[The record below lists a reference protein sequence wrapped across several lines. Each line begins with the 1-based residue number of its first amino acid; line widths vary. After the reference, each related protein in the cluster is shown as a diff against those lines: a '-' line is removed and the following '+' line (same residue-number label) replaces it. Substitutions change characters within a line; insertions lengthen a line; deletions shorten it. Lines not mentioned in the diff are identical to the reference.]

1 MLPRESFSDT
11 EQCEEKESHLAP
23 VTYRSRVD
31 LWFVFLLVLIYA
43 GILYEGIVQENELA
57 WVFGILFTLVLRL
70 AALPCR
76 YTLMPDHVLVRC
88 GVQRWEIPYK
98 EIKSMRSS
106 YNPATAPALSLR
118 RLEIRHGPQLTL
130 ISPPS
135 PSEFASEVRARMRM
149 QRHCH

>member
-1 MLPRESFSDT
+1 MRSRERFSDT
-11 EQCEEKESHLAP
+11 EQYEADQNFLPP
-23 VTYRSRVD
+23 VTYKSRVD
-31 LWFVFLLVLIYA
+31 LWIVLLLVLIYA

-57 WVFGILFTLVLRL
+57 WVFGIFLTLVLRL
-70 AALPCR
+70 TALPCR

-135 PSEFASEVRARMRM
+135 PSEFAIEVRARMRR
-149 QRHCH
+149 QRH